1 MEKSGFFNA
10 RKVGDTYDRTY
21 LAEDFANY
29 FMRFIGNG
37 VFPNPSTG
45 LQVLESDIPDMFV
58 NLKTGYA
65 FINGYTYANE
75 GDKPFQVNVADGVLN
90 RKDAIFI
97 RWDRVN
103 RAITGVY
110 VAGQSSSDPV
120 APTPTR
126 TADIWDLCVAII
138 NVKAGSTKV
147 TQDMIEDTRMNKSL
161 CGIVVNAVDE
171 IDTTTLYLQV
181 QKDLESFQN
190 MSQAEFTAWFDSIK
204 GQLSGDIATNLQLQ
218 ITNIMDGTSVPYS
231 GISIYIHSKSG
242 TVHELT
248 GAGANGR
255 VKLTDNVASGDT
267 FTVNG
272 EAVTAFMGTEDAVGS
287 MAGAAWS
294 GKWATF
300 TYDEQEKTLNFKG
313 GGGLSTSDLTTAT
326 AEEVDVVKGKT
337 FFAGDKTIKTGTLD
351 IESATAVEANVLAG
365 KTFYAGDKTIK
376 TGTMPNRASVSRP
389 TKYQATD
396 GAHLYSWVPYGYCSN
411 YDSDGHL
418 IEQPFGSVASAIGLT
433 AAKIL
438 KGNTVLGIAG
448 SGVSTPA
455 QIGVKPFLKTD
466 FDFYAADKNGISAGK
481 APCNGNLR
489 LWFTL
494 LSGGY
499 TEGVEYLKSG
509 SRSVS
514 GKSWNFGDS
523 HYYIDIATKK
533 GEAISFKFK
542 SYGNNSK
549 GYLYF
554 LYYTSVS

>member
-45 LQVLESDIPDMFV
+45 LQVLESDTPDMFV

-75 GDKPFQVNVADGVLN
+75 GDKPLQVAVADGVLN
-90 RKDAIFI
+90 RKDAVFI
-97 RWDRVN
+97 RWDMVN

-126 TADIWDLCVAII
+126 TADIWDLCVAIV
-138 NVKAGSTKV
+138 NVKAGSTKI

-161 CGIVVNAVDE
+161 CGIVVNVVDG

-181 QKDLESFQN
+181 QKDLESFRN
-190 MSQAEFTAWFDSIK
+190 MSQAEFTAWFDNIK
-204 GQLSGDIATNLQLQ
+204 GQLSGDIAANLQLQ
-218 ITNIMDGTSVPYS
+218 ITNIMDGSKVPAS
-231 GISIYIHSKSG
+231 GISIYTHSKSG

-248 GAGANGR
+248 GTGANGR
-255 VKLTDNVASGDT
+255 VKLTGNVASGDT

-287 MAGAAWS
+287 MAGADWS

-300 TYDEQEKTLNFKG
+300 TYDEQEKTVNFKG

-337 FFAGDKTIKTGTLD
+337 FFAKDKTIKTGALD
-351 IESATAVEANVLAG
+351 IEAATAEEQYVLSG
-365 KTFYAGDKTIK
+365 KTFFAGTSRNER
-376 TGTMPNRASVSRP
+376 TGTMPDRGQHQYGRFGRG
-389 TKYQATD
+389 TD
-396 GAHLYSWVPYGYCSN
+396 YVAINALPEGY
-411 YDSDGHL
+411 YRSDGQSWAPEAR
-418 IEQPFGSVASAIGLT
+418 ISNSDMASGIGLT
-433 AAKIL
+433 AAKIV
-438 KGNTVLGIAG
+438 KGNTILGIAG
-448 SGVSTPA
+448 SGVPMGAAIWYWSYQTGTANLAPKHKYGVVGSTLPA
-455 QIGVKPFLKTD
+455 GTYHFTASWTP
-466 FDFYAADKNGISAGK
+466 YADKYTMILYV
-481 APCNGNLR
+481 GNVAKSKVVS
-489 LWFTL
+489 
-494 LSGGY
+494 SGGLGLSD
-499 TEGVEYLKSG
+499 TTFTIS
-509 SRSVS
+509 SAQS
-514 GKSWNFGDS
+514 
-523 HYYIDIATKK
+523 YYIKQSDTVI
-533 GEAISFKFK
+533 GM
-542 SYGNNSK
+542 YGTAVLIK
-549 GYLYF
+549 IQ
-554 LYYTSVS
+554 